1 MNNSLK
7 TASAVLLS
15 LLLTGGS
22 VLGFADN
29 DTNAEQK
36 VMTIDDAVAYTME
49 NNRDIQI
56 ADFNIDKEA
65 LNKKESDKAYRD
77 ADNSSSSRY
86 STLSGKLVQKGY
98 YKLLADLSYDLSI
111 MQRDAVEL
119 GATIETKSGFYTILN
134 KIQDVETRTVNLERA
149 QKVYDI
155 ASRKLEMGLGT
166 KQELLMADANLE
178 TAKLDLE
185 SAKDDLT
192 FERMSFNK
200 TLGLPLEDDVK
211 LDGAIGFEIY
221 PEVDLEE
228 KETEALENRID
239 VIAADQAYEASK
251 LKEEIYGYFY
261 TPNVYDFKAVEYE
274 ERSAYNE
281 LIDTEQEARLAVKKA
296 YIDMKKAERAVF
308 TLEKNVASMR
318 EVYRLSELTYEVGMS
333 TQTELLQAQV
343 DLETVELAY
352 NQALLGYE
360 LAKMS
365 FEASY
370 QIGM

>member
-1 MNNSLK
+1 MNSSLK

-22 VLGFADN
+22 VLGFAGDE
-29 DTNAEQK
+29 TVEEPML
-36 VMTIDDAVAYTME
+36 MTIEDAVAYTAQ

-56 ADFNIDKEA
+56 ADFNIEKEA
-65 LNKKESDKAYRD
+65 LNKKESDKAFRNAED
-77 ADNSSSSRY
+77 SKSSSY
-86 STLSGKLVQKGY
+86 STISGKLVKKGY
-98 YKLLADLSYDLSI
+98 YKLLADLSYDLALK
-111 MQRDAVEL
+111 QRDAVEL

-134 KIQDVETRTVNLERA
+134 KLKDVDTRTVNLERA

-155 ASRKLEMGLGT
+155 SSRRLDMGLGT
-166 KQELLMADANLE
+166 RQELLMADANLE
-178 TAKLDLE
+178 SAKLDLE
-185 SAKDDLT
+185 SAKDDLV

-200 TLGLPLEDDVK
+200 TLGLPLDEQVT
-211 LDGAIGFEIY
+211 LDGSIGFEIY
-221 PEVDLEE
+221 PDVDMEE
-228 KETEALENRID
+228 KETQALENRID

-261 TPNVYDFKAVEYE
+261 TPNVYDFKQVEYE

-296 YIDMKKAERAVF
+296 YIDMRKAERGVS

-352 NQALLGYE
+352 NRALLGYE